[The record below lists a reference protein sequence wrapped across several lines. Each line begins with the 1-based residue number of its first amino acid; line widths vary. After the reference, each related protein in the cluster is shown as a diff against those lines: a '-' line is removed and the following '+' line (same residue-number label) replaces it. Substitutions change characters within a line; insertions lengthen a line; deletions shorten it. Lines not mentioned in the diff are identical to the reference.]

1 MTIKDEINLIRMAL
15 IELENLELKECDKL
29 QRYTNLQTCLML
41 ALDQQANEELN
52 IHGDRRLDRVLRY
65 S

>member
-41 ALDQQANEELN
+41 ALDQQAKEEL
-52 IHGDRRLDRVLRY
+52 ITHGDRRSDRGLRY

>member
-41 ALDQQANEELN
+41 ALDQQANEELLT
-52 IHGDRRLDRVLRY
+52 HGDRRSDRGLRY